1 MIRININKSTITKMS
16 GSYVGAHI
24 NREKTIIKTM
34 ETITKNGGNCLQLF
48 VSNPRSLSLVNI
60 DNYIN
65 IAADIKEYS
74 AKHNF
79 KTLIHSSYTINL
91 ARDFKNGKRAVPIND
106 CPWIQLLLHELYISH
121 IIKSHGVIVHVGKH
135 TTQSPEYGLENMRI
149 AIEYI
154 IDEMHKNELNAKIIL
169 ETPAGQGTELL
180 TNLNDFIDFYNSF
193 SNPQKKYLGIC
204 LDTAHIWAAGY
215 ELSEA
220 YKIISHKN
228 ANDLIA
234 IHLNNSK
241 VAKSSNVDRHAT
253 LFDKDGTI
261 PANSIKQFLE
271 LFKNDKNK
279 PMIILET
286 PSTQY
291 ANELKWI
298 NYIF

>member
-1 MIRININKSTITKMS
+1 
-16 GSYVGAHI
+16 
-24 NREKTIIKTM
+24 M
-34 ETITKNGGNCLQLF
+34 ETITKKGGNCLQLF

-65 IAADIKEYS
+65 IADDIKEYS

-91 ARDFKNGKRAVPIND
+91 ARDFKNGKRAVPINE

-121 IIKSHGVIVHVGKH
+121 IISSAGVIVHVGKH
-135 TTQSPEYGLENMRI
+135 TTQSQEYGLENMRI

-154 IDEMHKNELNAKIIL
+154 IDELHKNEVNAKIIL

-180 TNLNDFIDFYNSF
+180 TNLNDFVDFYNSF

-220 YKIISHKN
+220 YKIICNKN
-228 ANDLIA
+228 ASDLIA

-241 VAKSSNVDRHAT
+241 VAQGSNVDRHAV

-261 PANSIKQFLE
+261 SRNSIKQFLE
-271 LFKNDKNK
+271 LFTDSKHK

-286 PSTQY
+286 PSPQY
-291 ANELKWI
+291 SYELEWI
-298 NYIF
+298 YKNY